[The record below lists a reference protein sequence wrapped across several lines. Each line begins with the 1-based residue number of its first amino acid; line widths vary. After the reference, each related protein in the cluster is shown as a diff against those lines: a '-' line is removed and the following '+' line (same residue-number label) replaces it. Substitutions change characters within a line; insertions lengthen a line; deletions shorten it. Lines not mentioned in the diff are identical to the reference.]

1 MIFVQTND
9 AEANTVVA
17 FRREPDG
24 RLTRLGETPTG
35 GRGNGMPHLP
45 SQGSLTI
52 AGDNLLVANAGSG
65 ELSVLAIETNA
76 LTLTDRAPTGGA
88 PVSVTHHAGSVHV
101 LNGGAAP
108 GIAAFKLAGGRL
120 TPAGNR
126 PLGEG
131 SDPAQIAFTPDG
143 QQLVVTDRGT
153 DTITML
159 DPELDGKMHTY
170 PAAGATPY
178 GFDFARGTLV
188 VTEAF
193 GGRVGAAAAS
203 SYRVAEGRLETV
215 SPSVGDERSEV
226 CWAVA
231 SADGRNVWVTNFGDG
246 TISRYSIGDDGSLEL
261 AEAVAASTVPGAKGI
276 RDAARTTDGGFLY
289 ALDADARR
297 IFGWSIDADGRLVPA
312 GSVDGLPATAAGLA
326 AL

>member
-17 FRREPDG
+17 FRREGDG
-24 RLTRLGETPTG
+24 RLARLGETPTG

-45 SQGSLTI
+45 SQGSLTV
-52 AGDNLLVANAGSG
+52 AGDHLLVVNAGSG
-65 ELSVLAIETNA
+65 ELSVLAIEGST
-76 LTLTDRAPTGGA
+76 LTLTDRADTGGM
-88 PVSVTHHAGSVHV
+88 PVSVTHHAGSIRV
-101 LNGGAAP
+101 LNGGAEP
-108 GIAAFKLAGGRL
+108 GIVGFELDGGKLA
-120 TPAGNR
+120 PAGSR
-126 PLGEG
+126 ALAAG

-143 QQLVVTDRGT
+143 QQLVVTERGT
-153 DTITML
+153 DAITLL
-159 DPELDGKMHTY
+159 DPALAGETQTY

-178 GFDFARGTLV
+178 GFDFASGTLV

-203 SYRVAEGRLETV
+203 SYRLADGKLDTV

-231 SADGRNVWVTNFGDG
+231 SADGSNVWVTNFGDG
-246 TISRYSIGDDGSLEL
+246 TISRYSVGDNGSLEL
-261 AEAVAASTVPGAKGI
+261 AEAVAASTVLGAKGI

-297 IFGWSIDADGRLVPA
+297 VFGWSIEADGRLVPA